1 MKRTL
6 LVSLGLVGFNSKV
19 RNQEMLCLNKLVV
32 LAGTI
37 LLSMQVTQAQVPIY
51 REVFGNNSA
60 TNANLNL
67 VGWSG
72 AWGPTATDSSN
83 PSPNNFGISTALGDP
98 QNLDNIN
105 AGGPSLSLAN
115 GLAFTSG
122 TGASLNN
129 WIAYTTGYTVNTAL
143 TPIQDISFYAGSAA
157 NGTFGI
163 PGFRIAVQIDGNW
176 YASTEV
182 LANTVAVASAAN
194 FNTLAQQVVFN
205 WTTAASAWDSLTF
218 VPGTTLALG
227 SPLLSD
233 LPGDPVTAFGLYSD
247 QEPGTAGPGNA
258 TRRFD
263 TYQIDTVPEPSSVV
277 LALFGA
283 GMLMSLRRSRKA

>member
-6 LVSLGLVGFNSKV
+6 LVTVF
-19 RNQEMLCLNKLVV
+19 
-32 LAGTI
+32 AGAI
-37 LLSMQVTQAQVPIY
+37 LLSMQVTHAQVPIY
-51 REVFGNNSA
+51 REVFGNTSGN

-83 PSPNNFGISTALGDP
+83 PSPNNFGISSALGDP

-105 AGGPSLSLAN
+105 AGGSSLSMAN

-129 WIAYTTGYTVNTAL
+129 WIAYTTGYTVDTTAN
-143 TPIQDISFYAGSAA
+143 PIQDISFYAGSAA

-176 YASTEV
+176 YASTTV
-182 LANTVAVASAAN
+182 LANTVAVSSAAN
-194 FNTLAQQVVFN
+194 FNTGAQQVIFN
-205 WTTAASAWDSLTF
+205 WTTAASAWDSLSFTPSSTL
-218 VPGTTLALG
+218 VLGSTLA
-227 SPLLSD
+227 SD
-233 LPGDPVTAFGLYSD
+233 LPGDNVTGFGLYSD
-247 QEPGTAGPGNA
+247 QEPGGGNA

-263 TYQIDTVPEPSSVV
+263 TFQIDTVPEPSSVV
-277 LALFGA
+277 LVLLGV
-283 GMLMSLRRSRKA
+283 GVLMSLRHSRKAGSGSV